1 LNLPPRRHCRAR
13 APAYGG
19 GQTKEETMAVALI
32 VTLKVQD
39 GKQAEFEAALSEL
52 VGHVRANE
60 KDTHYYTFTR
70 KKGSTTEYV
79 MLEEYASHEAIA
91 AHEKTAY
98 FLAALPK
105 LGPCL
110 AGAPERIDL
119 DVIK

>member
-1 LNLPPRRHCRAR
+1 
-13 APAYGG
+13 
-19 GQTKEETMAVALI
+19 MAVALI

-39 GKQAEFEAALSEL
+39 GKQADFEAALKDL
-52 VGHVRANE
+52 VSQVRANE

-79 MLEEYASHEAIA
+79 MLEEYASYDAIK
-91 AHEKTAY
+91 AHEGTQY

-110 AGAPERIDL
+110 DGAPERIDL
-119 DVIK
+119 EVIK